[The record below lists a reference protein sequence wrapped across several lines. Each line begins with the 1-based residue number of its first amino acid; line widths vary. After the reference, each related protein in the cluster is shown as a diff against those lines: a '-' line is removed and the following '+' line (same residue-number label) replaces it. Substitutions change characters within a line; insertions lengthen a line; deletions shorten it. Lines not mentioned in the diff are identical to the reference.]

1 MNRRPVKLRIRELV
15 LSGVDPNDAPRVGT
29 ALERELARL
38 LAEQGLP
45 AGLEAAG
52 HRGRL
57 DGGELST
64 DPNSTPEG
72 TGVQIARAVYKGIQ
86 T

>member
-15 LSGVDPNDAPRVGT
+15 LSGVAPNDAPRVGA
-29 ALERELARL
+29 ALKQELARL

-45 AGLEAAG
+45 AGLEGAG
-52 HRGRL
+52 RRGRL
-57 DGGELST
+57 DGGELSA
-64 DPNSTPEG
+64 DPDTTPEG
-72 TGVQIARAVYKGIQ
+72 TGIRIARTILKGME